1 MPYTASIRR
10 SARGCSACFQRG
22 GRCNKIWYCK
32 IAVCYFKVIG
42 TLGRKKLVQRYKHKK
57 WNFDGYAIYL
67 LSVPYLKWRKLL
79 KLRNQSMKYRKM
91 IWIFPLLICGMIF
104 FLSLQNSEDTIAI
117 SHYVQETVKN
127 GIRVKPVNPDTSWI
141 YNIAKFRKLAH
152 IPEYLILGVSVAI
165 SNLFTGNKKTMH
177 VLLKS
182 MVLCNIVSVFD
193 QTIKF
198 LFPGR
203 EFDLT
208 DIGFDWIGYFCG
220 SVLVI
225 IAYSFL
231 GKTDILK
238 RKKKA

>member
-1 MPYTASIRR
+1 M
-10 SARGCSACFQRG
+10 
-22 GRCNKIWYCK
+22 
-32 IAVCYFKVIG
+32 
-42 TLGRKKLVQRYKHKK
+42 
-57 WNFDGYAIYL
+57 
-67 LSVPYLKWRKLL
+67 SVSYLKWRKLL

-104 FLSLQNSEDTIAI
+104 FLSLQNSKDTIAI

-198 LFPGR
+198 LFSGR

-208 DIGFDWIGYFCG
+208 DIGFDWIGCFCG

>member
-1 MPYTASIRR
+1 MVYI
-10 SARGCSACFQRG
+10 
-22 GRCNKIWYCK
+22 
-32 IAVCYFKVIG
+32 
-42 TLGRKKLVQRYKHKK
+42 RYKHKK

-67 LSVPYLKWRKLL
+67 LSVSYLKWRKLL

-104 FLSLQNSEDTIAI
+104 FLSLQNSKDTIAI

-198 LFPGR
+198 LFSGR

>member
-1 MPYTASIRR
+1 M
-10 SARGCSACFQRG
+10 
-22 GRCNKIWYCK
+22 
-32 IAVCYFKVIG
+32 
-42 TLGRKKLVQRYKHKK
+42 
-57 WNFDGYAIYL
+57 
-67 LSVPYLKWRKLL
+67 
-79 KLRNQSMKYRKM
+79 
-91 IWIFPLLICGMIF
+91 
-104 FLSLQNSEDTIAI
+104 
-117 SHYVQETVKN
+117 
-127 GIRVKPVNPDTSWI
+127 
-141 YNIAKFRKLAH
+141 
-152 IPEYLILGVSVAI
+152 ILGVSVAI
-165 SNLFTGNKKTMH
+165 SNLFTGNKKTKH

-198 LFPGR
+198 LFSGR